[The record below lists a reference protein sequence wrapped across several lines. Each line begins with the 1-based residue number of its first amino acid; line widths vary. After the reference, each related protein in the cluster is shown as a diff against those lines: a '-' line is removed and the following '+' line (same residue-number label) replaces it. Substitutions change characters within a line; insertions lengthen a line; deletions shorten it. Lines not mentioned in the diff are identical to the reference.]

1 MLFDLR
7 SRGRRRT
14 VQAVYL
20 GLAVIMGGGLILF
33 GVGTGSGIGGL
44 LNAFTGNGSNTQSA
58 QISQAEKAA
67 IKQTQKDPNNA
78 AAWGALLTA
87 RYQNASSVGYDS
99 ATNTYTAA
107 GKKELTNATNA
118 WQRYLALS
126 KNPSNNLSIVAANAY
141 ATLGDY
147 TNEASAWEYAT
158 QADPSSP
165 KSFECLA
172 ISAYAAKQ
180 TRKGDL
186 AAAKVS
192 TMVPKS
198 TRKTLLQ
205 QIDTAKTNPALAQTC

>member
-20 GLAVIMGGGLILF
+20 GLAVLMGGGLILF
-33 GVGTGSGIGGL
+33 GVGTGSGFGGL
-44 LNAFTGNGSNTQSA
+44 LNAFTGNGSNNQSA
-58 QISQAEKAA
+58 QISQAEKTA
-67 IKQTQKDPNNA
+67 IKQTQTDPNSA

-87 RYQNASSVGYDS
+87 RYQNASSVGFDS
-99 ATNTYTAA
+99 ATNSYTNA
-107 GKKELTNATNA
+107 GKQELTKATQA

-147 TNEASAWEYAT
+147 ASESSAWEYAT
-158 QADPSSP
+158 QADPTSP

-186 AAAKVS
+186 AASKVA